1 MKLCSDDKN
10 VNKIIKIVKKLIK
23 ERKSFLSCQFYKNE
37 IFKKNFEL
45 ENFKLEKLGTKI
57 DSLNAKAKRLEN
69 NKILYQ
75 TENKELKKNYNA
87 LPTYTKITNQTY
99 SILQEAFSSDKIDAR
114 QLANLCNE
122 IKEVC
127 EGSKVDS
134 NIPTA
139 EHSPDALMESEPK
152 IEEID
157 TERSFPSL
165 VRYYHFYENTNKS
178 YDQEDENTKN
188 TNNQKFFS
196 F

>member
-1 MKLCSDDKN
+1 
-10 VNKIIKIVKKLIK
+10 
-23 ERKSFLSCQFYKNE
+23 
-37 IFKKNFEL
+37 NFEL
-45 ENFKLEKLGTKI
+45 ENFKLEKLGTQI

-69 NKILYQ
+69 DKILYQ
-75 TENKELKKNYNA
+75 TENKKLKKK
-87 LPTYTKITNQTY
+87 LQRITNLYEVNKLVLERYYNVIQRTY

-114 QLANLCNE
+114 QLAGLYNE

-127 EGSKVDS
+127 KGSKVDS

-139 EHSPDALMESEPK
+139 EHSPEPK

-165 VRYYHFYENTNKS
+165 VHYHHFYENTNNS

-188 TNNQKFFS
+188 TNDQEFFS

>member
-1 MKLCSDDKN
+1 MPRKDHNNKMKQKLNIKLRSDDKN
-10 VNKIIKIVKKLIK
+10 
-23 ERKSFLSCQFYKNE
+23 FYKNE
-37 IFKKNFEL
+37 IFKENFEL

-69 NKILYQ
+69 NKISYQ
-75 TENKELKKNYNA
+75 TENKELKEK
-87 LPTYTKITNQTY
+87 LQCITNLYKDNKSVLERYYNVIQRTY
-99 SILQEAFSSDKIDAR
+99 SILQEVFNAR
-114 QLANLCNE
+114 QLASLCNE

-139 EHSPDALMESEPK
+139 EHSPVYNSFEDALMESEPK

-165 VRYYHFYENTNKS
+165 KETQPTS
-178 YDQEDENTKN
+178 QEDENTKN
-188 TNNQKFFS
+188 ANDQEFFS